1 MYELELVSCRLSN
14 TYLLHKLLN
23 LHLLHHPKSVLPVLP
38 SSRAEKG
45 VSSKHNMTTTTAT
58 YITLLLFAKIR
69 GTCFIA
75 LDAR

>member
-1 MYELELVSCRLSN
+1 MYELELVSCLLKN

-23 LHLLHHPKSVLPVLP
+23 LHLHHHKSVLPVLP
-38 SSRAEKG
+38 SSRAENG

-58 YITLLLFAKIR
+58 YTTLWLFAKIR
-69 GTCFIA
+69 VRYLIA

>member
-23 LHLLHHPKSVLPVLP
+23 LQLHHPKSVLPVLP
-38 SSRAEKG
+38 SSKAENA
-45 VSSKHNMTTTTAT
+45 VRSKHNMTTTTAT
-58 YITLLLFAKIR
+58 YTTLWLFAKIR
-69 GTCFIA
+69 VRYLIA

>member
-1 MYELELVSCRLSN
+1 LSN

-23 LHLLHHPKSVLPVLP
+23 LLLHHPKSVLPVLP

-58 YITLLLFAKIR
+58 YITLWLFAKIR